1 MILALGNGRYHVSP
15 NDSRSWSI
23 QQFTCGACFLL
34 VVACGPA
41 SHFHGDP
48 NPEPAPNRPNRRT
61 GPPNRPRRC
70 RQEWRHGTLRACATS
85 GFD

>member
-1 MILALGNGRYHVSP
+1 MILALGNGRYHISP

-23 QQFTCGACFLL
+23 QQFTRGACFLL

-41 SHFHGDP
+41 SHFHGRP
-48 NPEPAPNRPNRRT
+48 NPESPEPP
-61 GPPNRPRRC
+61 PSPNRPRGC
-70 RQEWRHGTLRACATS
+70 RHEWRHGTLRACATS